1 MLRCALCKRIDPFAK
16 RFRRRE
22 GRPAGRG
29 EGVERLED
37 VPQGQAPGSQSQ
49 AEALGGPERLE
60 TEARTL
66 RAQNESLEERLR
78 GIESSVTWRLLGPYR
93 RPRSVGDDPTEPA
106 SDDGT
111 RDDDTAG
118 SR

>member
-1 MLRCALCKRIDPFAK
+1 M
-16 RFRRRE
+16 
-22 GRPAGRG
+22 
-29 EGVERLED
+29 
-37 VPQGQAPGSQSQ
+37 
-49 AEALGGPERLE
+49 
-60 TEARTL
+60 